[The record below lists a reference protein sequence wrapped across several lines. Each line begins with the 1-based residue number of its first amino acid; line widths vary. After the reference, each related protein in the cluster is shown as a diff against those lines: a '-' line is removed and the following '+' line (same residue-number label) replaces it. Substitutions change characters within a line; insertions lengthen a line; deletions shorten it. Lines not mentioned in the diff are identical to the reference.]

1 MDITYLGHSSF
12 LFKFGST
19 KVVCDP
25 FSESVGFK
33 LPKTTSDIVT
43 ISHDHEDHCNFK
55 VLQDEPMVINGPG
68 EYEVKGVAI
77 TGIASFH
84 DDKSGKERGK
94 NVIYTFDSDELR
106 VCHLGDLGHEV
117 SEKDVNKIGDIDV
130 LMIPVGG
137 VYTID
142 LKQAVKVIK
151 QIGPSIVIPM
161 HYKTKEHDKKFEK
174 CSTLKE
180 FVDEIQLEPV
190 KAQKLVVK
198 KLELPE
204 EMQLAVLERY
214 AK

>member
-1 MDITYLGHSSF
+1 MA
-12 LFKFGST
+12 
-19 KVVCDP
+19 
-25 FSESVGFK
+25 
-33 LPKTTSDIVT
+33 
-43 ISHDHEDHCNFK
+43 
-55 VLQDEPMVINGPG
+55 QG

-106 VCHLGDLGHEV
+106 VCHLGDLGHEL